1 MTGEI
6 SGFEPQTAVSSGSCE
21 RFATAAC
28 VLHEPRLRKVY
39 AMTTQ
44 DILAKVAS
52 QEISPDDAVKLIA
65 AINGN
70 GKGRQKLSYKVSDKG
85 AVSVYGLGRFP
96 TTLYVEQWERLDSD
110 EERQTRQDFIK
121 ANAASLTRKN

>member
-1 MTGEI
+1 
-6 SGFEPQTAVSSGSCE
+6 
-21 RFATAAC
+21 
-28 VLHEPRLRKVY
+28 
-39 AMTTQ
+39 MTTQ
-44 DILAKVAS
+44 DILTKVAS
-52 QEISPDDAVKLIA
+52 NEITPEEAAKLIG
-65 AINGN
+65 ILNGN

-121 ANAASLTRKN
+121 ANAASLTRKS